1 MQDGRTRGSAPTNP
15 RVRTGFVLRPSF
27 PAYVCVKL
35 VDPMNSLCFLLGV
48 VLMVAFPSFGSVRS
62 PAVAGAFYPGTEQAL
77 RASVTDLLAAA
88 PAAEGTAARAIIAPH
103 AGYVYSGAMAARA
116 FRQLGDSKATRVILI
131 GPSHRASFGGGA
143 LPAKGVTAFKTPLGN
158 VEIDRSTVDSLR
170 TLGVFNGPS
179 SAHDG
184 EHCLEVEL
192 PFLQIVLPEA
202 HIVPILIGHHTNPA
216 EISQIAEALAG
227 FLGPETLV
235 VVSTDF
241 SHHGKSFGWAPFP
254 QGPELGDRLLDLARA
269 TANLA
274 AGGNA
279 DGFRHQVEVSGDTV
293 CGRKPVSVLL
303 DMMEQAFDGTGE
315 VLGVTT
321 SGHVMGDFQQ
331 SVSYV
336 SVAFTGRWRPWKQP
350 DSPTDL
356 PTLAPEQQIAVVG
369 LARAVLETRLG
380 HGPELARWFS
390 THGDD
395 PVLHAP
401 AGAFV
406 TLNHPEIKP
415 GRAGRLRACM
425 GVIVARQSVVDAVV
439 HAAVSASRDPRFPA
453 LEMNELGDLSVEVSL
468 LSPSRKVPGPEAIK
482 VGVHGVVL
490 SKNGRGAVF
499 LPQVAP
505 QQGWDRDTM
514 LDHLAKKAGLAAD
527 AWRRGATFEVF
538 TAQVFGEEHD
548 E

>member
-1 MQDGRTRGSAPTNP
+1 AFKHLVGSE
-15 RVRTGFVLRPSF
+15 V
-27 PAYVCVKL
+27 
-35 VDPMNSLCFLLGV
+35 
-48 VLMVAFPSFGSVRS
+48 
-62 PAVAGAFYPGTEQAL
+62 
-77 RASVTDLLAAA
+77 
-88 PAAEGTAARAIIAPH
+88 
-103 AGYVYSGAMAARA
+103 
-116 FRQLGDSKATRVILI
+116 TRVILI

-143 LPAKGVTAFKTPLGN
+143 LPAKGVTAFKTPLGD
-158 VEIDRSTVDSLR
+158 VEIDRSTVNSLR
-170 TLGVFNGPS
+170 AMGVFGGPS

-202 HIVPILIGHHTNPA
+202 RIVPILIGHHTNPG
-216 EISQIAEALAG
+216 ETSQIAEALAG
-227 FLGPETLV
+227 FLGAETIV

-241 SHHGKSFGWAPFP
+241 SHHGESFRWAPFP
-254 QGPELGDRLLDLARA
+254 QGPDLGDRLLDLARA
-269 TANLA
+269 TADLA
-274 AGGNA
+274 AEGNA

-293 CGRKPVSVLL
+293 CGSKPVSVLL
-303 DMMEQAFDGTGE
+303 EIIEQAFDGTGK

-321 SGHVMGDFQQ
+321 SGHVMGDFKQ

-336 SVAFTGRWRPWKQP
+336 SIAYTGRWRPWKQ
-350 DSPTDL
+350 DESPSDL
-356 PTLAPEQQIAVVG
+356 PILSPDQQTAVAG

-380 HGPELARWFS
+380 HGPQLARWFS
-390 THGDD
+390 AHPDD
-395 PVLHAP
+395 PMLDAP

-425 GVIVARQSVVDAVV
+425 GVIEARGSVVDAVV

-453 LEMNELGDLSVEVSL
+453 LELRELERLSVEVSL
-468 LSPSRKVPGPEAIK
+468 LSPSRRVPGPEAIT

-505 QQGWDRDTM
+505 EQGWDRDTM

-527 AWRRGATFEVF
+527 AWHQGATFEVF
-538 TAQVFGEEHD
+538 TAQVFGEEHNP
-548 E
+548 